1 MGREDHAAFDGIVM
15 HPVHPRQ
22 VRIEKACLVC
32 AKVMRV
38 IRSQAGRSYCSKE
51 CAKQASSLRYAVGEV
66 PMTVAEIAEI
76 AGCELTAMR
85 KRIYAARLTPGSEVP
100 VRLFGMSKANM
111 ERVQRQPRV
120 QLTCERC
127 AVAFEWRAKQ
137 GRRFCSRACYL
148 ETVTGRAH
156 VLPS

>member
-1 MGREDHAAFDGIVM
+1 MQDHAAFDVVVM
-15 HPVHPRQ
+15 RHDPSRHA
-22 VRIEKACLVC
+22 RIEKTCLVC
-32 AKVMRV
+32 TKVILV
-38 IRSQAGRSYCSKE
+38 IRSRAGRSYCSKE
-51 CAKQASSLRYAVGEV
+51 CAKQASSLRYAVCEV

-76 AGCELTAMR
+76 AGCGLKAMR
-85 KRIYAARLTPGSEVP
+85 KRIYAAHLKPGSEVP
-100 VRLFGMSKANM
+100 ARLFGTSKANA

-120 QLTCERC
+120 QIACERC

-156 VLPS
+156 GLPS